1 MQIDKPINET
11 HVSFLGTIITRNQL
25 KSIQK
30 LKFNSMH
37 VYDPINETHVSS
49 LGTIITHNQLK
60 SIQKLK
66 YNSMHGYHT
75 RQVYCY
81 NGCDSSGCEWVW
93 QRDLLTRSCTCDG
106 DPDTW
111 SICAGPGTIYN
122 QFCPVGTYQ
131 PTYNADG
138 WCKAC
143 PSGQY
148 QSDTYQTSCKN
159 CAGGKYADTAQQ
171 SSCKQC
177 PGGYWSSSS
186 GSYQRRTSCKE
197 CPTGQFATDSNSG
210 SWCTSCQPGFYQDQ
224 KTSLSCKG
232 CPVGWYQ
239 NQWKETSCKKCPAGK
254 ITTSSLQAQNCDECT
269 GDDYQD
275 EEGKS
280 TCKECPLGRW
290 SGGDAGVTYGTQIAD
305 GKSCFEDGLETC
317 VATGETNGPAVYYTI
332 PSRNRCVCPND
343 NERQH
348 LATRNGQDVLVCQ
361 HCAAGLE
368 LNKNVREYNYNGK
381 CEYCPPGKYSTATS
395 LCTNCP
401 QGYYTDNSGNTE
413 CTRCDGGYT
422 DNSASTSNTQCKTC
436 PSGKYS
442 WAGCN
447 DCRIGTYN
455 DVSTGVNECKY
466 CPGRSRNS
474 AEGAK
479 TISSCDKCNNFG
491 YYCYSLPGNGVPP
504 PYRTTSPISQLRTPF
519 VCGHTSTLKDMLS
532 FELPPWENC
541 A

>member
-1 MQIDKPINET
+1 MKYIFIL
-11 HVSFLGTIITRNQL
+11 VLLFL
-25 KSIQK
+25 K
-30 LKFNSMH
+30 
-37 VYDPINETHVSS
+37 
-49 LGTIITHNQLK
+49 
-60 SIQKLK
+60 
-66 YNSMHGYHT
+66 
-75 RQVYCY
+75 
-81 NGCDSSGCEWVW
+81 
-93 QRDLLTRSCTCDG
+93 RSE
-106 DPDTW
+106 
-111 SICAGPGTIYN
+111 
-122 QFCPVGTYQ
+122 
-131 PTYNADG
+131 
-138 WCKAC
+138 
-143 PSGQY
+143 
-148 QSDTYQTSCKN
+148 
-159 CAGGKYADTAQQ
+159 
-171 SSCKQC
+171 
-177 PGGYWSSSS
+177 
-186 GSYQRRTSCKE
+186 CKE
-197 CPTGQFATDSNSG
+197 CPTGYFGDEGQCSNCPAGKFTDAVGESSCKHCPGGFWSSDTTRYQKRKSCTECPVGLFAPDSWSG
-210 SWCTSCQPGFYQDQ
+210 SWCTPCQPGFYQDQ

-239 NQWKETSCKKCPAGK
+239 NQLKMTSCKKCPAGT

-269 GDDYQD
+269 YLDYQN

-290 SGGDAGVTYGTQIAD
+290 SGSQIAD

-317 VATGETNGPAVYYTI
+317 VATGETNGPEVYYTI
-332 PSRNRCVCPND
+332 PSRNRCMCPNV

-348 LATRNGQDVLVCQ
+348 LADRNGQEVLVCQ

-381 CEYCPPGKYSTATS
+381 CVFCPPGKYSDDKTK
-395 LCTNCP
+395 CEECP
-401 QGYYTDNSGNTE
+401 KGYYADNSGNTE

-466 CPGRSRNS
+466 CPGRSSNS
-474 AEGAK
+474 AGGAK
-479 TISSCDKCNNFG
+479 TISSCDKCRNLG

-504 PYRTTSPISQLRTPF
+504 PYRTTSPIAQLRMEF

-532 FELPPWENC
+532 FELPRWQNC